1 MILLTGA
8 TSGFG
13 KTASAMLA
21 ARGHRV
27 FGTGRTVQEGQRED
41 GVWMLRMDVTDVES
55 VQRAVDAVLR
65 IAGRIDVLVNNA
77 GAGIGGAL
85 ELATQEEKHWQM
97 DTNFMGMTNVCSAV
111 LPHMRGRGR
120 GRIINISSI
129 AGVVAVP
136 YQGFYS
142 ASKFAI
148 EGYSQALAVEV
159 RRFGIDVCVVEPGDF
174 RTGFTSSRR
183 VSEATLSH
191 PDYADSF
198 RRTLAGVEKD
208 ETYGSSPEKLGRV
221 ICRLVE
227 KRRSGFRILTGSLL
241 QTMFARVSRILPGRL
256 VQKLLAWFYSV

>member
-41 GVWMLRMDVTDVES
+41 GVLMLRMDVTDVES
-55 VQRAVDAVLR
+55 
-65 IAGRIDVLVNNA
+65 

-85 ELATQEEKHWQM
+85 ELATQEEKRWQM

-159 RRFGIDVCVVEPGDF
+159 RRFGIDVCVVEPGDE
-174 RTGFTSSRR
+174 RR
-183 VSEATLSH
+183 D
-191 PDYADSF
+191 P
-198 RRTLAGVEKD
+198 
-208 ETYGSSPEKLGRV
+208 
-221 ICRLVE
+221 RL
-227 KRRSGFRILTGSLL
+227 KS
-241 QTMFARVSRILPGRL
+241 
-256 VQKLLAWFYSV
+256 

>member
-1 MILLTGA
+1 MKESKVILLTGA

-55 VQRAVDAVLR
+55 VHMAVDAVMR
-65 IAGRIDVLVNNA
+65 IA

-129 AGVVAVP
+129 AGRASP
-136 YQGFYS
+136 PRAECRRLRS
-142 ASKFAI
+142 AI
-148 EGYSQALAVEV
+148 
-159 RRFGIDVCVVEPGDF
+159 
-174 RTGFTSSRR
+174 RTMPARSDARWP
-183 VSEATLSH
+183 VL
-191 PDYADSF
+191 
-198 RRTLAGVEKD
+198 RRTRPTAPVLRNSAA
-208 ETYGSSPEKLGRV
+208 SSAV
-221 ICRLVE
+221 
-227 KRRSGFRILTGSLL
+227 
-241 QTMFARVSRILPGRL
+241 
-256 VQKLLAWFYSV
+256 W

>member
-1 MILLTGA
+1 
-8 TSGFG
+8 
-13 KTASAMLA
+13 MLA
-21 ARGHRV
+21 ANGHKV

-55 VQRAVDAVLR
+55 VRRAVDAVMQM
-65 IAGRIDVLVNNA
+65 AGRIDVLINNA

-85 ELATQEEKHWQM
+85 ELASMDEKRWQM
-97 DTNFMGMTNVCSAV
+97 ETNFMGMTNVCSAV
-111 LPHMRGRGR
+111 LPYMRQSQS

-174 RTGFTSSRR
+174 KTGFTSSRR
-183 VSEATLSH
+183 VSEATMSH

-198 RRTLAGVEKD
+198 KRTLTGVEKD
-208 ETYGSSPEKLGRV
+208 DRV
-221 ICRLVE
+221 ICRLVS
-227 KRRSGFRILTGSLL
+227 RRRTRFRTLTGSLL
-241 QTMFARVSRILPGRL
+241 QTLFARASRILPGRL
-256 VQKLLAWFYSV
+256 TQKLLTWFYSV